1 MLNRYKIL
9 FSVVVAFVAMSF
21 SFDAKPQ
28 IKTENNSFLQDTLT
42 WKQLSVIRFVSKKHA
57 TYGEISFP
65 VVNDNLKKLANK
77 KVVIKGFIVP
87 IDSKNYAIS
96 KNVFASCFFCGKAG
110 PETIAGLKFKG
121 NLPKLKTDQY
131 VTVQGVFRYNE
142 DNADDWI
149 YNIDDV
155 IIVKG
160 N

>member
-28 IKTENNSFLQDTLT
+28 MKNENNAFLQDTLT
-42 WKQLSVIRFVSKKHA
+42 WKQLSVIRFVSKKHP

-155 IIVKG
+155 VIVKG

>member
-1 MLNRYKIL
+1 MHNRFKIL
-9 FSVVVAFVAMSF
+9 FPILVAFVAMSF
-21 SFDAKPQ
+21 SFETK
-28 IKTENNSFLQDTLT
+28 IKIKSESNTFLQDTLT
-42 WKQLSVIRFVSKKHA
+42 WKQLSVIRFVTKKHP

-77 KVVIKGFIVP
+77 KVIIKGFIVP
-87 IDSKNYAIS
+87 IDNKNYAIS

-131 VTVQGVFRYNE
+131 VVLQGVFRYNE

-149 YNIDDV
+149 YTIDDV
-155 IIVKG
+155 VIIKG

>member
-21 SFDAKPQ
+21 SFETKPQ
-28 IKTENNSFLQDTLT
+28 MKNENNSFLQDTLT
-42 WKQLSVIRFVSKKHA
+42 WKQLSVIRFVSKKHP

-65 VVNDNLKKLANK
+65 VVNDNLKKLGNK

-155 IIVKG
+155 VIVKG

>member
-21 SFDAKPQ
+21 SFETKPQ
-28 IKTENNSFLQDTLT
+28 MKNENNSFLQDTLT
-42 WKQLSVIRFVSKKHA
+42 WKQLSVIRFVSKKHP

-65 VVNDNLKKLANK
+65 VVSDNLKKLGNK

-155 IIVKG
+155 VIVKG

>member
-28 IKTENNSFLQDTLT
+28 MKNENNVFFQDTLT
-42 WKQLSVIRFVSKKHA
+42 WKQLSVIRFVSKKHP

-65 VVNDNLKKLANK
+65 VVNDNLKKLGNK

-131 VTVQGVFRYNE
+131 VIVQGVFRYNE

-155 IIVKG
+155 VIVKG

>member
-21 SFDAKPQ
+21 SFETKPQ
-28 IKTENNSFLQDTLT
+28 IKTENNTFLQDTLT
-42 WKQLSVIRFVSKKHA
+42 WKQLSVIRFVSKKHP

-155 IIVKG
+155 VIVKG

>member
-9 FSVVVAFVAMSF
+9 FSVVVAFVVMSF

-28 IKTENNSFLQDTLT
+28 MKNENNVFLQDTLT
-42 WKQLSVIRFVSKKHA
+42 WKQLSVIRFVSKKHP

-65 VVNDNLKKLANK
+65 VVNDNLKKLGNK

-155 IIVKG
+155 VIVKG

>member
-28 IKTENNSFLQDTLT
+28 MKNENNAFLQDTLT
-42 WKQLSVIRFVSKKHA
+42 WKQLSVIRFVSKKHP

-65 VVNDNLKKLANK
+65 VVNDNLKKLGNK

-155 IIVKG
+155 VIVKG

>member
-21 SFDAKPQ
+21 SFETKHQ
-28 IKTENNSFLQDTLT
+28 MKNENNAFLQDTLT
-42 WKQLSVIRFVSKKHA
+42 WKQLSVIRFVSKKHP

-155 IIVKG
+155 VIVKG

>member
-28 IKTENNSFLQDTLT
+28 MKNENNVFFQDTLT
-42 WKQLSVIRFVSKKHA
+42 WKQLSVIRFVSKKHP

-155 IIVKG
+155 VIVKG

>member
-1 MLNRYKIL
+1 
-9 FSVVVAFVAMSF
+9 
-21 SFDAKPQ
+21 
-28 IKTENNSFLQDTLT
+28 
-42 WKQLSVIRFVSKKHA
+42 
-57 TYGEISFP
+57 
-65 VVNDNLKKLANK
+65 VNDNLKKLGNK

-155 IIVKG
+155 VIVKG

>member
-28 IKTENNSFLQDTLT
+28 VKSENNTFLQDTLT
-42 WKQLSVIRFVSKKHA
+42 WKQLSVIRFVSKKHP

-65 VVNDNLKKLANK
+65 VVNDNLKKLGNK

-155 IIVKG
+155 VIVKG

>member
-9 FSVVVAFVAMSF
+9 FSVLVAFVAMSF
-21 SFDAKPQ
+21 SFETKPQ
-28 IKTENNSFLQDTLT
+28 IKNENNAFLQDTLT
-42 WKQLSVIRFVSKKHA
+42 WKQLSVIRFITKKHP

-77 KVVIKGFIVP
+77 KVIIKGFIVP

-110 PETIAGLKFKG
+110 PETIAGLKFKE

-131 VTVQGVFRYNE
+131 VTVQGIFRYNE

-155 IIVKG
+155 VIVKG

>member
-28 IKTENNSFLQDTLT
+28 MKNENNVFFQDTLT
-42 WKQLSVIRFVSKKHA
+42 WKQLSVIRFVSKKHP

-65 VVNDNLKKLANK
+65 VVNDNLKKLGNK

-155 IIVKG
+155 VIVKG

>member
-1 MLNRYKIL
+1 MLKRYKIL
-9 FSVVVAFVAMSF
+9 FSIVIAFVAMSF
-21 SFDAKPQ
+21 SFETKSQ
-28 IKTENNSFLQDTLT
+28 MKNENNSFLQDTLT
-42 WKQLSVIRFVSKKHA
+42 WKQLSVIRFVSKKHP

-65 VVNDNLKKLANK
+65 VVNDNLKKLGNK

-155 IIVKG
+155 VIVKG

>member
-42 WKQLSVIRFVSKKHA
+42 WKQLSVIRFVSKKHP

-155 IIVKG
+155 VIVKG